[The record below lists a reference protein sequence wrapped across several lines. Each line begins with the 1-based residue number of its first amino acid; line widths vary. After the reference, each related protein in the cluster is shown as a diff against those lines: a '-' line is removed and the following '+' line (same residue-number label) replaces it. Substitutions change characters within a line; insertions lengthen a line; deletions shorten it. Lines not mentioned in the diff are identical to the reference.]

1 MAHRRVTRSYA
12 TAYSFGTDG
21 SAALAGSPIASHRP
35 LAVQAT
41 RMKRQGIAIPRW
53 ALIGALVLMAVVLIA
68 SFSGVRDQQTFLT
81 REAQRQRTIISGSL
95 AKIDELDA
103 RLAEAGDEARIRR
116 IASNRMGMHPPTA
129 EQVYPV
135 PVPQVLV
142 ARPDGLPSTDN
153 ISVLDM
159 IRGTKGQ

>member
-1 MAHRRVTRSYA
+1 
-12 TAYSFGTDG
+12 
-21 SAALAGSPIASHRP
+21 
-35 LAVQAT
+35 
-41 RMKRQGIAIPRW
+41 MKRQGIAIPRW